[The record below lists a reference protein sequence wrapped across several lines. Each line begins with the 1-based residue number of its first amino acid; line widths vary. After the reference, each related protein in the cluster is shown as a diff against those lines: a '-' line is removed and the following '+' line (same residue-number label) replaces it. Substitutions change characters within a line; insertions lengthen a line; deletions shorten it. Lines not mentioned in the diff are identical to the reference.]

1 MADTMDKQEHL
12 RYLKEK
18 YIELSRQFLQELQNG
33 KSIHMLRDLSSVIN
47 TLLKEIDELEKMEKA
62 PGAPAKTKNKG

>member
-33 KSIHMLRDLSSVIN
+33 KSIHMLRDLSAVIN
-47 TLLKEIDELEKMEKA
+47 TLLKEIDELETTETVNT
-62 PGAPAKTKNKG
+62 PPSKTKRKG

>member
-18 YIELSRQFLQELQNG
+18 YIELSRQFLLELQNG
-33 KSIHMLRDLSSVIN
+33 KSIHMLRDLSAVIN
-47 TLLKEIDELEKMEKA
+47 TLLKEIDELEKMETVSDA
-62 PGAPAKTKNKG
+62 PLETNDEA

>member
-12 RYLKEK
+12 QYLKEK
-18 YIELSRQFLQELQNG
+18 YIELSRQFLTELQNG

-47 TLLKEIDELEKMEKA
+47 TLLKEIDALEKTAGLKDDDMA
-62 PGAPAKTKNKG
+62 H

>member
-33 KSIHMLRDLSSVIN
+33 KSIHMLRDLSAVIN
-47 TLLKEIDELEKMEKA
+47 TLLKEIDEMEA
-62 PGAPAKTKNKG
+62 NSTTTKT